1 MAPHLGRSVFIALAA
16 LLAAAGPAAGSA
28 GAATCGGSSFVM
40 AAGNAF
46 ERAASAGSAEAFAA
60 AASRFTDLRAIANFA
75 LGNYRSSL
83 PAARQAEYFALARRF
98 MGSFMASHAGRFHT
112 GNLQVI
118 DCSGSTI
125 SARTDSGE
133 RLVFRLEQ
141 GGGSYRIRDVSVQ
154 SIWLAQQLR
163 STFVGKI
170 RDGGG
175 DIGALFSYLK
185 RY

>member
-1 MAPHLGRSVFIALAA
+1 MSSTFGKYAFIALAA
-16 LLAAAGPAAGSA
+16 LTAAGGPAVGGARAAACPAGS
-28 GAATCGGSSFVM
+28 FVT

-46 ERAASAGSAEAFAA
+46 ERAASAGSPEAFAA
-60 AASRFTDLRAIANFA
+60 AAARFTDLRAIANFA
-75 LGNYRSSL
+75 LGSYRSSL
-83 PAARQAEYFALARRF
+83 PAARQAEYFTLTRHF
-98 MGSFMASHAGRFHT
+98 MGSFMAAHASKFRA
-112 GNLQVI
+112 GNLRVV
-118 DCSGSTI
+118 DCSDGTI

-141 GGGSYRIRDVSVQ
+141 GGGGYRIRDVRVQ

-170 RDGGG
+170 RDGDG
-175 DIGALFSYLK
+175 DIEALFSYLK